1 MRTILAVLALLTATT
16 ATAQPMLSQPALSPD
31 GRSIAFVSGDDIWI
45 APAGGGEAH
54 ILIANPASESRPLF
68 SPDGKS
74 IAFVST
80 RSGNGDIY
88 VADLSSGA
96 LRRITWDDA
105 RDSLDAWSQDGKWLY
120 FSSNS
125 READGGASDVWRVAA
140 SGGTPMQVTAEKV
153 VYEYYAAPSPDGKAV
168 AFVARGFSFGQW
180 WRHGRSHM
188 DESQLALVDFAHH
201 YTPLTQGGAK
211 DLWPMWSP
219 DGKRLFFT
227 SDRDGNE
234 NLWVMDIGGQPKQ
247 LTHFKDGRALWPTIS
262 ADGKSIVFERNF
274 GLWKMDTASGTAAP
288 IAIALQGVASSPA
301 IEHRKI
307 GDHFG
312 DMALSPDGKKVVFTA
327 RGDVFAASA
336 KEPNEGMRV
345 TNTEGFEMQPAWS
358 GDSRSVYYVS
368 DRDGRNHLYR
378 YDFTTDKETQLTT
391 GDSTDLAPRVSPD
404 GKMIAFTRNSRELVV
419 LDLANNQLHTVA
431 NGHFDR
437 APYLSDRSVDWSPD
451 SKWIA
456 FLTGGEGTVG
466 AFVNAW
472 VVPAAGTE
480 KPRAVSFI
488 ANGNVDSLTWS
499 RDGKFLL
506 IVTGQRTEQ
515 NQIARVDLVPQ
526 TPKLREEEFTNLFK
540 AEEKKDEKK
549 DEKKTP
555 AAVTIDFTGIR
566 DRARILPIAFDTGGL
581 AISPDNKWIA
591 FSATVG
597 DDQNVYVYS
606 IDELA
611 TEPAVP
617 KQLSATSGRKT
628 ALQFSPDSKE
638 VWFLDDGKVIAATID
653 PAKTR
658 TVGVSAEMD
667 VDFEREKKEAFR
679 QAWTWEGDNFF
690 DAKMNGVDWNAIRAE
705 FEPRVAAA
713 RNGDEFRRLLS
724 LMVGE
729 LNASHLGAAPPAS
742 SFRTTTGRI
751 GVRFDRDEYES
762 HGVLKVSEII
772 PLGPADVAKIKAGDV
787 ILAVD
792 GTPVTAST
800 NFDALL
806 DYKIGKRTVL
816 SVASSADGTG
826 KHDVVLQPISGRA
839 EQPLTYRGWV
849 TANRDYVNRISN
861 GRLGYVH
868 MADMSWES
876 LQRLFLDLDAE
887 NRTHEGV
894 VIDLRNNHGGF
905 VNPYAIDVFA
915 RRSYLTMIGRDFPP
929 SPARSILGQRALER
943 PTVLVINRHSLSD
956 AEDFTEGYR
965 ALKLGKVV
973 GEPTA
978 GWIIYT
984 SNFPLLDGTSFRLP
998 SVRVLDAEGKDMEMH
1013 PRPVDRLVIRPIGES
1028 YAGKDSQLDAAVE
1041 ELEKNL
1047 K

>member
-1 MRTILAVLALLTATT
+1 MRTILAALALLTATT
-16 ATAQPMLSQPALSPD
+16 ATAQPMLSQPSLSPD

-45 APAGGGEAH
+45 GPAGGGDAH
-54 ILIANPASESRPLF
+54 ILIAHPAAESRPLF

-88 VADLSSGA
+88 VADLATGTT
-96 LRRITWDDA
+96 RRITWDDA
-105 RDSLDAWSQDGKWLY
+105 RDSLDAWSHDGKWLY

-125 READGGASDVWRVAA
+125 READGGSSDVWRVAA
-140 SGGTPMQVTAEKV
+140 NGGTPMQITAEKFA
-153 VYEYYAAPSPDGKAV
+153 YEYYAAPSPDGKSV
-168 AFVARGFSFGQW
+168 AFVARGFANGQW

-201 YTPLTQGGAK
+201 YTVVTQGGAK

-219 DGKRLFFT
+219 DGRRLYFM

-234 NLWVMDIGGQPKQ
+234 NLWSVEIGGQAKQ
-247 LTHFKDGRALWPTIS
+247 LTHFKGERVLWPTIS
-262 ADGKSIVFERNF
+262 ADGKSVVFERKF
-274 GLWKMDTASGTAAP
+274 GLWKMDTASGTAVP
-288 IAIALQGVASSPA
+288 IAVALQGVASSPA
-301 IEHRKI
+301 VEHRRI
-307 GDHFG
+307 TDRFG

-336 KEPNEGMRV
+336 KEAGEAMRV

-358 GDSRSVYYVS
+358 SDSRSVFYIS

-378 YDFTTDKETQLTT
+378 YDFATDKETQLTK
-391 GDSTDLAPRVSPD
+391 GESSEVAPRVSPD
-404 GKMIAFTRNSRELVV
+404 GKLVAFTRNSRELLV
-419 LDLANNQLHTVA
+419 LDLGSNQTHTVA
-431 NGHFDR
+431 SGHFDR
-437 APYLSDRSVDWSPD
+437 PPYLSDRSVDWSPD

-456 FLTGGEGTVG
+456 YLTGGEGAVSSFT
-466 AFVNAW
+466 NAW
-472 VVPAAGTE
+472 VVPAAGSE

-515 NQIARVDLVPQ
+515 NQIARIDLIPQ
-526 TPKLREEEFTNLFK
+526 TPKLREEEFQNLFK
-540 AEEKKDEKK
+540 AEEKNDKEKDKK
-549 DEKKTP
+549 SP
-555 AAVTIDFTGIR
+555 AAVTVDFTGIR
-566 DRARILPIAFDTGGL
+566 DRARILPIAFDTGEL
-581 AISPDNKWIA
+581 TISPDGKWIA
-591 FSATVG
+591 FSANVG

-606 IDELA
+606 IDELSND
-611 TEPAVP
+611 PSVP
-617 KQLSATSGRKT
+617 KQLSATSGRKR

-679 QAWTWEGDNFF
+679 QAWTWEGENFF

-713 RNGDEFRRLLS
+713 RNGDEFRRLLQM
-724 LMVGE
+724 MVGE
-729 LNASHLGAAPPAS
+729 LNASHLGASPPGS

-751 GVRFDRDEYES
+751 GVRFDRDEYDS
-762 HGVLKVSEII
+762 HGALEVSEII
-772 PLGPADVAKIKAGDV
+772 PLGPADVAKMKVGDF
-787 ILAVD
+787 ILSVD
-792 GTPVTAST
+792 GTPITAST

-816 SVASSADGTG
+816 GVASSADGTG
-826 KHDVVLQPISGRA
+826 RRDVVVQPISGRA
-839 EQPLTYRGWV
+839 EQPLAYRGWV

-868 MADMSWES
+868 MYDMSWDS

-887 NRTHEGV
+887 NRTHDGV

-915 RRSYLTMIGRDFPP
+915 RRSYLTMVGRDFPP

-965 ALKLGKVV
+965 TLKLGKVV

-998 SVRVLDAEGKDMEMH
+998 STRILDAEGKDMEMH
-1013 PRPVDRLVIRPIGES
+1013 PRPVDRLIVRPIGES

-1041 ELEKNL
+1041 ELEKTL
-1047 K
+1047 H